1 MVRALDRPGS
11 SSFLPFGDF
20 EPQSGGS
27 EGDGRT
33 VAQDCRAQDPEVV
46 FAGWSTARA
55 SASSNATRSS
65 AKRLLLLSGDVAPQ
79 SGGSEGGGVTGTG
92 GG

>member
-1 MVRALDRPGS
+1 MIRALHMVRALDRPGS

-33 VAQDCRAQDPEVV
+33 LAEDLRVPTQQEALRSAFYCFLETLHHSQVAR
-46 FAGWSTARA
+46 R
-55 SASSNATRSS
+55 
-65 AKRLLLLSGDVAPQ
+65 
-79 SGGSEGGGVTGTG
+79 EGG
-92 GG
+92 

>member
-1 MVRALDRPGS
+1 MIRALHMVRALDRPGS

-20 EPQSGGS
+20 EPQSGGP

-33 VAQDCRAQDPEVV
+33 VAQV
-46 FAGWSTARA
+46 A
-55 SASSNATRSS
+55 SSSNATRSS